1 MHLRLCGQIAKER
14 GELLKGLR
22 GHPTLNLL
30 ALARHLDKTGAME
43 FFQVMGEGGGRNIN
57 VCTKL
62 ADTVTHCILRTTA
75 GAGWAATGEA
85 AEHGQAM
92 RIAQRLE
99 LSREGFDII
108 SNVRHVSNNR
118 EAALTKSRYTRPI
131 TSPW

>member
-1 MHLRLCGQIAKER
+1 
-14 GELLKGLR
+14 
-22 GHPTLNLL
+22 L

-62 ADTVTHCILRTTA
+62 ADTVTHRILRTTA
-75 GAGWAATGEA
+75 GAEWAATGEA

-108 SNVRHVSNNR
+108 SNVRHVSNSR